1 MLRLRRV
8 FSGKAARD
16 FFRCGARIFYFPSHS
31 EKFYAPRFSE
41 HGDRKLW
48 RVNALQGSCP
58 FSVPVSLFGLNRATF
73 GISRACVHYIICG
86 AFLFCGCALYF
97 SFSGCFCILF
107 LFGADIPLSMRIRLF
122 GSLAWEEPFGLWMS
136 VDAIEY

>member
-1 MLRLRRV
+1 M
-8 FSGKAARD
+8 ARKRFAGQLS
-16 FFRCGARIFYFPSHS
+16 FFRSGFSLWS
-31 EKFYAPRFSE
+31 ESCYLRYLS
-41 HGDRKLW
+41 
-48 RVNALQGSCP
+48 RV
-58 FSVPVSLFGLNRATF
+58 RTF
-73 GISRACVHYIICG
+73 IICG
-86 AFLFCGCALYF
+86 AFLFCGCALYL